1 MCLVKDALK
10 ETTGVLSQQ
19 GDLFPWGALGTVL
32 CCAWGNWI
40 PSICPFLVS
49 ARAGSGLCGCWPPVC
64 SSSFSPSPIT
74 RKVVVAGVR
83 LASYQKSHC
92 AARDLARASSA
103 ALRFVKRSNRQLIW
117 FCCYSA
123 LAAPSARKGGGR
135 HVDGWREGPRTLW
148 DEPAAPL
155 AGHGCCWL
163 TGRELFYIYI
173 YKKKKILIGTH
184 RNNKLWW
191 FFFFKNKVP

>member
-32 CCAWGNWI
+32 CRAWGNWI

-123 LAAPSARKGGGR
+123 LAAPSARKGGGEAC
-135 HVDGWREGPRTLW
+135 GW
-148 DEPAAPL
+148 L
-155 AGHGCCWL
+155 AGGSPDPPGWACCSSGWARL
-163 TGRELFYIYI
+163 LLAYWERIILYI
-173 YKKKKILIGTH
+173 YKYI
-184 RNNKLWW
+184 
-191 FFFFKNKVP
+191 